1 MAWVEWKS
9 SRLRELGW
17 GTGYDTACAS
27 WSMPWLWGRSAWVE
41 RLDVV
46 WESPVVWG
54 IVKED
59 SALRLEFLF
68 DVGKE
73 VSTGLDWCSACGT
86 QSRSDGLLK
95 SSGWGGQENLPGQLD
110 LGGNCRKSGFQV
122 GWLEAEQKGPVG
134 YCLAVVQMRGSQTK
148 HQMQDPAWTLD
159 ENMGRQWGQ

>member
-1 MAWVEWKS
+1 MILQLDLGMWTYLSVIWTEQVGTERGCANRLGLELEMAWVEWKS

-95 SSGWGGQENLPGQLD
+95 SSGWGGQENLPG
-110 LGGNCRKSGFQV
+110 
-122 GWLEAEQKGPVG
+122 
-134 YCLAVVQMRGSQTK
+134 
-148 HQMQDPAWTLD
+148 
-159 ENMGRQWGQ
+159 